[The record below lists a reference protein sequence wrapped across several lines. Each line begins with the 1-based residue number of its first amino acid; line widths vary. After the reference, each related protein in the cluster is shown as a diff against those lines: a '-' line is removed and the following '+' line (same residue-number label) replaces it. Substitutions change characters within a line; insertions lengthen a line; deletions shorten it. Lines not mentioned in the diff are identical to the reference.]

1 MNQSFWLNKK
11 VLCFPIS
18 SVTWI
23 ISQETDKNR
32 LNLLIQIFFNFSCLS
47 GSLLLYKLLM
57 KKNEWQQNQKKI
69 LMERSET
76 SGESVSW
83 FGTLKTWVCCQ
94 AGRHIS
100 PFLNRFRF
108 KAFSDGPV
116 TALKDGS
123 CRYRWQLHFVCHK
136 PSM

>member
-11 VLCFPIS
+11 VLCFPIC

-57 KKNEWQQNQKKI
+57 KKNEWQQNQKKKL

-76 SGESVSW
+76 SEESVSW
-83 FGTLKTWVCCQ
+83 FGT
-94 AGRHIS
+94 
-100 PFLNRFRF
+100 
-108 KAFSDGPV
+108 
-116 TALKDGS
+116 
-123 CRYRWQLHFVCHK
+123 
-136 PSM
+136 